1 MSIKLLSHKTL
12 SLNQIFSLSIKIF
25 LLLLFLFARTFTG
38 VNIFGFR
45 LGEYLIGGSL
55 VLLILHVLLIPLFKK
70 KYILDDKILNIV
82 ISILILSFFVFLLLI
97 TMIF

>member
-55 VLLILHVLLIPLFKK
+55 VLLILHVLLIPLFKR
-70 KYILDDKILNIV
+70 KYILDDKVTLNIPK
-82 ISILILSFFVFLLLI
+82 LHTLNLSLVLFYN
-97 TMIF
+97 